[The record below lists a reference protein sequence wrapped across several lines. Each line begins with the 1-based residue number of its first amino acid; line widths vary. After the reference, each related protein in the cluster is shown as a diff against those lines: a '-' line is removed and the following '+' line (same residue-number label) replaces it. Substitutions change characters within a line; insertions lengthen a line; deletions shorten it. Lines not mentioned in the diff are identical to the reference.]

1 MTQSRAGGLPATA
14 SARQRY
20 RYTLLAATVA
30 GGLAPAYV
38 IRWHVGPLPTTLLEL
53 ALLLTIL
60 IFVVE
65 TLRPGLPPPLWARV
79 GVGGPLTLP
88 ALAFI
93 AAGALSVLVS
103 GDHRAALG
111 LYRAYFIEPAAFFL
125 IVATIAS
132 TPWRA
137 GLILLGFGVGGA
149 VAAVLNAAVVLDA
162 IRHHVLDLSTTPP
175 VAIYQT
181 ANAVSLYLVPL
192 VAMASSLLLYGRGRA
207 VRWLS
212 ALFLMIALPACLLSF
227 SRGGYLA
234 LGAVGLGLAVSHR
247 WAKLLVPSVV
257 AAAIAVSQVPLIRD
271 RIAYE
276 LQALP
281 GNTLDF
287 RIRIWGQTLRMLSH
301 HPVLGI
307 GLSYFQQAMG
317 PFWQDLPKVI
327 YPHNIV
333 LNFWAVTGL
342 PGLFAFG
349 WLAVRAFLLAWHGWR
364 KHEPDWRPYDLGFIL
379 VLLAML
385 AHGLVDVPFFKN
397 DLSLEFWALLG
408 MLWAADR
415 RSGRTS
421 PPGEAALYGRGGP

>member
-1 MTQSRAGGLPATA
+1 MTQSRPGAQPATA
-14 SARQRY
+14 AVRQRY
-20 RYTLLAATVA
+20 RYTLVAAAVA
-30 GGLAPAYV
+30 AALAPAYV

-53 ALLLTIL
+53 ALLATMAVFALETIQQREG
-60 IFVVE
+60 IHW
-65 TLRPGLPPPLWARV
+65 R
-79 GVGGPLTLP
+79 GPLTVP
-88 ALAFI
+88 AAVFI
-93 AAGALSVLVS
+93 AAGAVSVLVS

-132 TPWRA
+132 SPWRV

-149 VAAVLNAAVVLDA
+149 VAAVLNAAIVLDA
-162 IRHHVLDLSTTPP
+162 LRHHVLDLSTTPP

-192 VAMASSLLLYGRGRA
+192 VAMAASLVLYGKGRA

-212 ALFLMIALPACLLSF
+212 ALFLMLALPACLLSF

-234 LGAVGLGLAVSHR
+234 LGAVGLGLAISHR
-247 WAKLLVPSVV
+247 WARLLVPAVI
-257 AAAIAVSQVPLIRD
+257 AAGLAISQVPLIRA

-276 LQALP
+276 LHTVP

-287 RIRIWGQTLRMLSH
+287 RIRIWEQTLRMMSH

-307 GLSYFQQAMG
+307 GLSYYQQAMG
-317 PFWQDLPKVI
+317 PFWQDLPRVI

-333 LNFWAVTGL
+333 LNFWTVTGL

-349 WLAVRAFLLAWHGWR
+349 WLTVRAFVLGWR
-364 KHEPDWRPYDLGFIL
+364 GWRVHELRWRPYDLGVIL
-379 VLLAML
+379 VLVAMF

-408 MLWAADR
+408 MLLAAHR
-415 RSGRTS
+415 WNGRTS
-421 PPGEAALYGRGGP
+421 PPGETALYGRGGG

>member
-1 MTQSRAGGLPATA
+1 MTESRAGAQPATA
-14 SARQRY
+14 SASRPY
-20 RYTLLAATVA
+20 RYSLFAATIA
-30 GGLAPAYV
+30 GALAPAYV
-38 IRWHVGPLPTTLLEL
+38 IRWHVGPLPTTLLEV

-60 IFVVE
+60 IFAFE
-65 TLRPGLPPPLWARV
+65 FLPRMPGRV
-79 GVGGPLTLP
+79 GAVVRGPLTLP
-88 ALAFI
+88 ALVFI
-93 AAGALSVLVS
+93 AAGAISVLVS

-132 TPWRA
+132 TPRRA
-137 GLILLGFGVGGA
+137 GLILLGFAVGGA
-149 VAAVLNAAVVLDA
+149 VAAVLNAAVVVDA

-192 VAMASSLLLYGRGRA
+192 VAMAGSLLLHGRGRA

-212 ALFLMIALPACLLSF
+212 AVFLMIALPACLLSF

-234 LGAVGLGLAVSHR
+234 LGAVALGLAVSHR

-257 AAAIAVSQVPLIRD
+257 AAALAVSQVPLIRA

-287 RIRIWGQTLRMLSH
+287 RIRIWGQTLQMLSH
-301 HPVLGI
+301 HPVFGI
-307 GLSYFQQAMG
+307 GLSYYQQAMG
-317 PFWQDLPKVI
+317 PFWQDLPRVI
-327 YPHNIV
+327 YPHNIL

-342 PGLFAFG
+342 PGLLAFG
-349 WLAVRAFLLAWHGWR
+349 WLSVRAFVLGWRGWR
-364 KHEPDWRPYDLGFIL
+364 KHEPDWRPYDLGFML
-379 VLLAML
+379 VLVAML

-408 MLWAADR
+408 LLWAADR
-415 RSGRTS
+415 WSGRTS
-421 PPGEAALYGRGGP
+421 PPGETALYGRGGP

>member
-1 MTQSRAGGLPATA
+1 MTQSRPGAQPATA
-14 SARQRY
+14 AVRQRY
-20 RYTLLAATVA
+20 RYTLVAAAVA
-30 GGLAPAYV
+30 AALAPAYV

-53 ALLLTIL
+53 ALLATIAVFAL
-60 IFVVE
+60 E
-65 TLRPGLPPPLWARV
+65 TIQQREGIHWR
-79 GVGGPLTLP
+79 GPLTVP
-88 ALAFI
+88 AAVFI
-93 AAGALSVLVS
+93 AAGAVSVLVS

-132 TPWRA
+132 SRWRV

-149 VAAVLNAAVVLDA
+149 VAAVLNAAIVLDA
-162 IRHHVLDLSTTPP
+162 LRHHVLDLSTTPP

-192 VAMASSLLLYGRGRA
+192 VAMAASLVLYGKGRA

-212 ALFLMIALPACLLSF
+212 GLFLMLALPACLLSF

-234 LGAVGLGLAVSHR
+234 LGAVGLGLAISHR
-247 WAKLLVPSVV
+247 WARLLVPAVI
-257 AAAIAVSQVPLIRD
+257 AAGLAISQVPLIRA

-276 LQALP
+276 LHTVP

-287 RIRIWGQTLRMLSH
+287 RIRIWEQTLRMMSH

-307 GLSYFQQAMG
+307 GLSYYQQAMG
-317 PFWQDLPKVI
+317 PFWQDLPRVI

-333 LNFWAVTGL
+333 LNFWTVTGL

-349 WLAVRAFLLAWHGWR
+349 WLTVRAFVLGWR
-364 KHEPDWRPYDLGFIL
+364 GWRVHELRWRPYDLGVIL
-379 VLLAML
+379 VLVAMF

-408 MLWAADR
+408 MLWAAHR
-415 RSGRTS
+415 WNGRTS
-421 PPGEAALYGRGGP
+421 PPGETALYGRGGG